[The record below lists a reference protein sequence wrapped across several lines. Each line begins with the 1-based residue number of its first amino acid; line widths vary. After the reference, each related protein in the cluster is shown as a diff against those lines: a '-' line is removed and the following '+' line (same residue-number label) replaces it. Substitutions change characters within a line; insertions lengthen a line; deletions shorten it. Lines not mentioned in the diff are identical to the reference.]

1 MALSAEFP
9 KDPYVILDPKVR
21 WYPGAETDASEIG
34 KLIPPLVQKIRH
46 GVHDWRLAGYPG
58 VSDTSRSLL
67 NFWFSERHI
76 LNTLQGEAEFKYYF
90 AQREAVETA
99 IWLYEHEKA
108 LTPSS
113 LIAYTSIDSISPGM
127 FEENWTRYVFKL
139 ATGVGKTKVLSLLI
153 AWSYFHKIYEKD
165 STLSTNF
172 LLIAPN
178 IIVLERLKE
187 DFERFKV
194 FFNDPV
200 IPDNGWGGK
209 NWKNDFQLTLHIQD
223 EVGSVSPSGNIFLTN
238 IHRVFEGKQAPSNS
252 DENLS
257 DFFLGNR
264 PVAKTNS
271 NLLDLGDVIRKVN
284 DLVILNDE
292 AHHIHDN
299 SLAWFRAIENID
311 SAMRRRNSGRG
322 ISIQLDVTATPRKE
336 NGGIF
341 PQTVVSYPLVEAI
354 RQGVVK
360 NPVLPDEASRAK
372 LVEKPSDKVSEIYSD
387 HIKLGFI
394 EWAKYRDRFAGSGK
408 KPILF
413 VMTTTT
419 TEADEVGEYL
429 ERTYSELTDK
439 VLVIHTK
446 SNGEISE
453 TNAKSADLDLLRRAS
468 REIDSSSSPF
478 LAVVSVLM
486 LREGWDVQNVVSMV
500 GLRPYSAE
508 SKILPEQTLGRGL
521 RRMFRGDPDI
531 REFVSVIGTPAFLEF
546 VEQIQSEG
554 VELDYVPMGTGTE
567 CPGPLVVEVEKDNE
581 KKEPSELEIE
591 LPVLSRRLARDG
603 KNLEDLDVS
612 KLPTPK
618 LKLREFSPKE
628 QRQIVF
634 RDIDTNEVVWQ
645 TDLDVDVIPTG
656 QAVIGF
662 LSDHILRRLRM
673 VGGRDIMFGKIKE
686 YIRDCLFETP
696 VDLEDQNVLR
706 NLSEPEARK
715 ALVDNFTEAINALT
729 ITDRGTSKVVS
740 TIKLSQAK
748 PAVVPNQEYVVSNKT
763 LFNRVIGDSML
774 ELHFAQYLDRAQDV
788 QAFAK
793 NMFNIHFKIE
803 YVNTKGEIANYYPD
817 FFVRTHPELLYIV
830 ETKGIE
836 DPDDGKKWNRLVQW
850 CKDASANDSQGREFK
865 PLYVT
870 GDNFAEWSGQIS
882 QFERFAELLIKE
894 KPITSSLA

>member
-1 MALSAEFP
+1 MALSPDFP
-9 KDPYVILDPKVR
+9 TSPYAILDPKLR
-21 WYPGAETDASEIG
+21 WYPGAETDEAEIG
-34 KLIPPLVQKIRH
+34 KLIPPLVQKIRE
-46 GVHDWRLAGYPG
+46 GVHTWRLAGYPG
-58 VSDTSRSLL
+58 ISKTSYSLL
-67 NFWFSERHI
+67 SHWFLEDHISITPDGEVNF
-76 LNTLQGEAEFKYYF
+76 QYYF

-99 IWLYEHEKA
+99 IWLFEHEQAK
-108 LTPSS
+108 TPAS
-113 LIAYTSIDSISPGM
+113 LIGYTSIESISTGM

-153 AWSYFHKIYEKD
+153 AWSYFHKLYEKG
-165 STLSTNF
+165 SELSTNF

-187 DFERFKV
+187 DFDSLKIFSEDPIIPENG
-194 FFNDPV
+194 FN
-200 IPDNGWGGK
+200 GQ
-209 NWKNDFQLTLHIQD
+209 NWKNDFNVALHIQD
-223 EVGSVSPSGNIFLTN
+223 EIGTVSPIGNIFLTN
-238 IHRVFEGKQAPSNS
+238 IHRIFEGKQAPANT
-252 DENLS
+252 DQDLT
-257 DFFLGNR
+257 DFFLGHK
-264 PVAKTNS
+264 PVKRTNEIV
-271 NLLDLGDVIRKVN
+271 LDLGEVVRQVN
-284 DLVILNDE
+284 DIVILNDE

-299 SLAWFRAIENID
+299 ELAWFKAIENID
-311 SAMRRRNSGRG
+311 SSMRRRTGGKG
-322 ISIQLDVTATPRKE
+322 ISVQLDVTATPRKL

-372 LVEKPSDKVSEIYSD
+372 LVEKPSDKVYEIYSD
-387 HIKLGFI
+387 HIKLGYI
-394 EWAKYRDRFAGSGK
+394 EWTKYRDRFAGSGK

-419 TEADEVGEYL
+419 TEADEVAEYL

-446 SNGEISE
+446 ANGEISE
-453 TNAKSADLDLLRRAS
+453 SNAKPAELEFLRKAS
-468 REIDSSSSPF
+468 REIDSNSNPY

-500 GLRPYSAE
+500 GLRPYSAD

-521 RRMFRGDPDI
+521 RRMFRGDPNI
-531 REFVSVIGTPAFLEF
+531 REYVSIVGTPAFLEF

-554 VELDYVPMGTGTE
+554 VELDVTPMGPGTSGL
-567 CPGPLVVEVEKDNE
+567 GPLVVEVDRENE
-581 KKEPSELEIE
+581 KKVITDLDVE
-591 LPVLSRRLARDG
+591 LPVLSRRIAREE
-603 KNLEDLDVS
+603 KNLDDIDVKTIPS
-612 KLPTPK
+612 PK
-618 LKLREFSPKE
+618 LKLRNFTERE
-628 QRQIVF
+628 QRQIIF

-645 TDLDVDVIPTG
+645 TDLDMDVIPTG

-673 VGGRDIMFGKIKE
+673 VGGRDVLFGKIKE
-686 YIRDCLFETP
+686 YIKDYLFESR
-696 VDLEDQNVLR
+696 VNLEDQNVLR

-715 ALVDNFTEAINALT
+715 ALIDNFTEAVNALT
-729 ITDRGTSKVVS
+729 ITDRGTSKIVS
-740 TIKLSQAK
+740 SIKLSQAK

-763 LFNRVIGDSML
+763 VFNRVIGDSQL
-774 ELHFAQYLDRAQDV
+774 ELNFAQYLDRAQDV
-788 QAFAK
+788 KAFAK

-803 YVNTKGEIANYYPD
+803 YVNSKGEIANYYPD
-817 FFVRTHPELLYIV
+817 FFVKTNPKHVYIV

-850 CKDASANDSQGREFK
+850 CKDATVLDSQSREFK

-870 GDNFAEWSGQIS
+870 GDNFSEWSGQIS
-882 QFERFAELLIKE
+882 QFERFAELLISE
-894 KPITSSLA
+894 KPLTAAL